1 MKGGGCDEWD
11 NTMADV
17 KIKGMGTHPE
27 IIESALNPED
37 SPVTMHVCSAGR
49 LVIVRKMGRCS
60 VYIPALET
68 ANGCVYH
75 ESPVN
80 GRSS

>member
-1 MKGGGCDEWD
+1 MRCACILSAHETARRVGAMAGPGKSRCIKGGGCDEWD

-37 SPVTMHVCSAGR
+37 SPVNMHVYAGGWSTGW
-49 LVIVRKMGRCS
+49 LS
-60 VYIPALET
+60 
-68 ANGCVYH
+68 
-75 ESPVN
+75 
-80 GRSS
+80 